1 MRAWV
6 LGEGPTLEPQ
16 NVETIG
22 YAIHA
27 HIEARDYKAA
37 SKAWDDDYFWST
49 GYQSNWKSTRM
60 SNIYITAC
68 DISDG
73 AVLQVIEAP
82 SSGASKPSSSTWPPP
97 SPSARW

>member
-49 GYQSNWKSTRM
+49 GVASEGCQSGHCGRQST
-60 SNIYITAC
+60 A
-68 DISDG
+68 G
-73 AVLQVIEAP
+73 AAAP
-82 SSGASKPSSSTWPPP
+82 LWRPP
-97 SPSARW
+97 SPCRAAGGDNKQQDPLWGL